1 MGFFN
6 KRKKEIINETS
17 PVINE
22 NEIVAYKDGVFEV
35 FEDKSNGKKYGR
47 ILKYHGSEKVFE
59 MEEEEF
65 LLWKDASENFG
76 KYRITYERDEE
87 FFIEKATIELAVSEE
102 KKTDAKSCDNE
113 VQFSD
118 EEKLEQ
124 KELIEFYNSAI
135 TSADFGLSLLKDADV
150 IKCLSTASFCDRKVS
165 EIINKAKKNAAPGDK
180 LEIKI
185 PAPLAK
191 TAENAKKALFERVN
205 ALDVIYVLYS
215 ENTHRQHFSAGTAL
229 IAVSKDAADSL
240 LSDFR
245 NRNQKVY
252 LNEIKKEDISK
263 EIAYI
268 TLNGLKGIRFVYKY
282 GISANMQVNTE
293 ELEKNIAFPENIRL
307 RGNMTAFFQDIR
319 NGVPMEK
326 LRVAELNMYDAIFRS
341 TLLQPCAKNSAEG
354 EGAITV
360 SIIKD
365 SNGGA
370 FLDLYSSQALM
381 ESSETYKKFIADH
394 PENYG
399 YKKWNFDDLCAELSK
414 ENSLITGFLIDKE
427 YIANPF
433 GAKNL
438 ERILNLKK
446 VWDENGRSFSP
457 KK

>member
-1 MGFFN
+1 
-6 KRKKEIINETS
+6 
-17 PVINE
+17 
-22 NEIVAYKDGVFEV
+22 
-35 FEDKSNGKKYGR
+35 
-47 ILKYHGSEKVFE
+47 
-59 MEEEEF
+59 
-65 LLWKDASENFG
+65 
-76 KYRITYERDEE
+76 
-87 FFIEKATIELAVSEE
+87 
-102 KKTDAKSCDNE
+102 
-113 VQFSD
+113 
-118 EEKLEQ
+118 
-124 KELIEFYNSAI
+124 
-135 TSADFGLSLLKDADV
+135 
-150 IKCLSTASFCDRKVS
+150 
-165 EIINKAKKNAAPGDK
+165 
-180 LEIKI
+180 
-185 PAPLAK
+185 
-191 TAENAKKALFERVN
+191 
-205 ALDVIYVLYS
+205 
-215 ENTHRQHFSAGTAL
+215 
-229 IAVSKDAADSL
+229 
-240 LSDFR
+240 
-245 NRNQKVY
+245 
-252 LNEIKKEDISK
+252 
-263 EIAYI
+263 
-268 TLNGLKGIRFVYKY
+268 
-282 GISANMQVNTE
+282 MQVNTE